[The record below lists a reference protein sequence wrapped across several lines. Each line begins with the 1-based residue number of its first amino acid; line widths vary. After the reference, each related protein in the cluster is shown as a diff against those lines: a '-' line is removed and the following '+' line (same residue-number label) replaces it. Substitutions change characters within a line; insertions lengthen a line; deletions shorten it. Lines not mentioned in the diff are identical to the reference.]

1 MNITIN
7 NHVNGRTSDGRVFA
21 AGAGTRTVVEDGD
34 EPMVALMREWAATG
48 DVQILDD
55 QAEKS
60 EPDEEEPVTEAGAA
74 DTGEEILEE
83 PEVVLAQLREQAE
96 AAGVKVDGRWG
107 ADRLR
112 EEIAAAEADSK

>member
-7 NHVNGRTSDGRVFA
+7 NHVSGRTSDGRAFA

-60 EPDEEEPVTEAGAA
+60 EPDEEEPAAEAATA
-74 DTGEEILEE
+74 DTGAEEPD
-83 PEVVLAQLREQAE
+83 PEVVLADLRAEAE

-107 ADRLR
+107 VDRLR
-112 EEIAAAEADSK
+112 EEIAAAGAEAAE